1 MPIHEGQ
8 ESAAPPAKV
17 ILVAEDT
24 DVVRAIISRALRDE
38 GYTVIEAEDGEV
50 AWDMLTGGPAVH
62 MLVLDIV
69 MPRLDGIQLS
79 RRVRD
84 SGKQLPSLFISAYD
98 HHPANVPGPLLPK
111 PFTPDEL
118 VTEVRRIM
126 PERP

>member
-1 MPIHEGQ
+1 M
-8 ESAAPPAKV
+8 V

-24 DVVRAIISRALRDE
+24 DVVRAIISRALRNE
-38 GYTVIEAEDGEV
+38 GYTVIEAQDGEV
-50 AWDMLTGGPAVH
+50 AWDMLTSGPAVH
-62 MLVLDIV
+62 MLVLDIA

-84 SGKQLPSLFISAYD
+84 SGKQLPLLFISAYD
-98 HHPANVPGPLLPK
+98 QNPASVPGPLLPK

-126 PERP
+126 PGRP